1 MIELI
6 DRRVFGAIEFIDDLS
21 EMRVLAPLH
30 IDAPGVQVLRNRSG
44 FYVLREVD
52 GQEAY
57 TRAFDDPPARPPRSA
72 LALSVQDPAQRYL
85 PQRIGLALP
94 RWLPEGAEA
103 VDDADNALK
112 PVTVRLAPAAGMP
125 LQTAWA
131 VLRLK
136 VAVSGSE
143 SATGLANVLVEA
155 QPALPGFALRRSF
168 TDRHGE
174 ALVVIVSA
182 PPFLPLARP
191 TAGLTREFAVALTL
205 VLDRSVV
212 RPSTATEFPSPDPAL
227 ILQRRSA
234 GHADV
239 RVVATGEQ
247 LFSAGTRRRRTDL
260 VTWP

>member
-1 MIELI
+1 MIELV

-21 EMRVLAPLH
+21 ETRVLSPLQIH
-30 IDAPGVQVLRNRSG
+30 APGVQVLRNRSG

-52 GQEAY
+52 GQDAY
-57 TRAFDDPPARPPRSA
+57 TRAFDNPPARPPRSE
-72 LALSVQDPAQRYL
+72 LAVSVQDPSQRYL

-94 RWLPEGAEA
+94 RWLPDGAEA

-125 LQTAWA
+125 LQSAWA

-136 VAVSGSE
+136 VAITG

-182 PPFLPLARP
+182 PPFLPLAGP
-191 TAGLTREFAVALTL
+191 PAGLTREFAVALTL

-212 RPSTATEFPSPDPAL
+212 RPGTATEFPSPDPAL
-227 ILQRRSA
+227 ILQRRTD

>member
-21 EMRVLAPLH
+21 ETRVLDPLR

-52 GQEAY
+52 GQDAY
-57 TRAFDDPPARPPRSA
+57 TRAFDGPPARPARSE
-72 LALSVQDPAQRYL
+72 LTLNVQDPAQRYL

-94 RWLPEGAEA
+94 RWLPDGAEA

-125 LQTAWA
+125 LQGAWA

-136 VAVSGSE
+136 VAVSG

-155 QPALPGFALRRSF
+155 QPALAGQPLRRSF
-168 TDRHGE
+168 TDRQGE

-182 PPFLPLARP
+182 PPILPLAGP
-191 TAGLTREFAVALTL
+191 PAGLTREFPVALTL
-205 VLDRSVV
+205 VLDLSVV

-227 ILQRRSA
+227 ILQRRTD

-260 VTWP
+260 VIWP

>member
-21 EMRVLAPLH
+21 ETRVLDPLR

-52 GQEAY
+52 GQDAY
-57 TRAFDDPPARPPRSA
+57 TRAFDNPPARPARSE
-72 LALSVQDPAQRYL
+72 LTLNVQDPAQRYL

-94 RWLPEGAEA
+94 RWLPDGAEA

-125 LQTAWA
+125 LQSAWA

-136 VAVSGSE
+136 VAVSG

-155 QPALPGFALRRSF
+155 QPALAGQPLRRSF

-182 PPFLPLARP
+182 PPILPLAGP
-191 TAGLTREFAVALTL
+191 PAGLTREFAVALTL

-227 ILQRRSA
+227 ILQRRTD

>member
-1 MIELI
+1 MIELV

-21 EMRVLAPLH
+21 ETRVLSPLQ
-30 IDAPGVQVLRNRSG
+30 IDAPGVQVMRNRSG

-52 GQEAY
+52 GQDAY
-57 TRAFDDPPARPPRSA
+57 TRAFDNPPTRPPRSE
-72 LALSVQDPAQRYL
+72 LAVSVQDPSQRYL

-94 RWLPEGAEA
+94 RWLPDDAEA

-112 PVTVRLAPAAGMP
+112 PVTVRLTPAAGMP
-125 LQTAWA
+125 LQSAWA

-136 VAVSGSE
+136 VAITG

-182 PPFLPLARP
+182 PPFLPLAGP
-191 TAGLTREFAVALTL
+191 PAGLTREFPVALTL

-227 ILQRRSA
+227 ILQRRTD

>member
-1 MIELI
+1 MIELV

-21 EMRVLAPLH
+21 ETRVLSPLQ
-30 IDAPGVQVLRNRSG
+30 IDAPGVQVMRNRSG

-52 GQEAY
+52 GQDAY
-57 TRAFDDPPARPPRSA
+57 TRAFDNPPARPPRSE
-72 LALSVQDPAQRYL
+72 LAVSVQDPTQRYL

-94 RWLPEGAEA
+94 RWLPDGAEP
-103 VDDADNALK
+103 VDDADSALK

-125 LQTAWA
+125 LQSAWA

-136 VAVSGSE
+136 VAITG

-182 PPFLPLARP
+182 PPFLPLAGP
-191 TAGLTREFAVALTL
+191 PAGLTREFAVALTL

-212 RPSTATEFPSPDPAL
+212 RPSTATEYPSPDPAL
-227 ILQRRSA
+227 IQRRRTD

>member
-1 MIELI
+1 MIELV

-21 EMRVLAPLH
+21 ETRVLSPLH
-30 IDAPGVQVLRNRSG
+30 IDAPGVQVMRNRSG

-52 GQEAY
+52 GQDAY
-57 TRAFDDPPARPPRSA
+57 TRAFDNPPARPPRSE
-72 LALSVQDPAQRYL
+72 LAVSVQDPTQRYL

-94 RWLPEGAEA
+94 RWLPDAAEA
-103 VDDADNALK
+103 LDDADNALK

-125 LQTAWA
+125 LQGAWA

-136 VAVSGSE
+136 VAITG

-182 PPFLPLARP
+182 PPFLPLAGP
-191 TAGLTREFAVALTL
+191 PAGLTREFAVALTL

-212 RPSTATEFPSPDPAL
+212 RPSTATEYPSPDPAL
-227 ILQRRSA
+227 IQRRRTD

>member
-21 EMRVLAPLH
+21 ETRVLDPLR

-52 GQEAY
+52 GQDAY
-57 TRAFDDPPARPPRSA
+57 TRAFDDPPARPARSE
-72 LALSVQDPAQRYL
+72 LTLNVQDPAQRYL
-85 PQRIGLALP
+85 PQRVGLALP
-94 RWLPEGAEA
+94 RWLPDGAEA

-125 LQTAWA
+125 LQSAWA

-136 VAVSGSE
+136 VAISG

-155 QPALPGFALRRSF
+155 QPALAGQPLRRSF

-182 PPFLPLARP
+182 PPILPLAGP
-191 TAGLTREFAVALTL
+191 PAGLTREFAVALTL

-227 ILQRRSA
+227 ILQRRTD

>member
-21 EMRVLAPLH
+21 ETRVLSPLR

-44 FYVLREVD
+44 FYVVREVD
-52 GQEAY
+52 GQDAY
-57 TRAFDDPPARPPRSA
+57 TRAFDNPPARPARSE
-72 LALSVQDPAQRYL
+72 LMLNVQDPAQRYL

-94 RWLPEGAEA
+94 RWLPDGAET

-112 PVTVRLAPAAGMP
+112 PVMVRLAPAAGMP
-125 LQTAWA
+125 LQSAWA

-136 VAVSGSE
+136 VAITG

-155 QPALPGFALRRSF
+155 QPALPGLPLRRSF

-182 PPFLPLARP
+182 PPLLPLAGP
-191 TAGLTREFAVALTL
+191 PAGLTREFPVALTL

-212 RPSTATEFPSPDPAL
+212 RPSTDTEFPSPDPAL
-227 ILQRRSA
+227 ILQRRTD

>member
-21 EMRVLAPLH
+21 ETRVLSPLQIH
-30 IDAPGVQVLRNRSG
+30 APGVQVLRNRSG

-52 GQEAY
+52 GQDAY
-57 TRAFDDPPARPPRSA
+57 TRAVDNPPARPARSE
-72 LALSVQDPAQRYL
+72 LMLNVRDPAQRYL

-94 RWLPEGAEA
+94 RWLPDGAET

-125 LQTAWA
+125 LQSAWA

-136 VAVSGSE
+136 VAITG

-182 PPFLPLARP
+182 PPLLPLVGP
-191 TAGLTREFAVALTL
+191 PAGLTREFPVVLTL
-205 VLDRSVV
+205 VMDRSVV
-212 RPSTATEFPSPDPAL
+212 RPSTDTEFPSPDPAL
-227 ILQRRSA
+227 ILQRRTD